1 MKVNSFCL
9 ASLLTLCTFS
19 VSANDVSFSIGG
31 GYPYFVIP
39 EVSLSANEGTQ
50 RWYANYKLGLNDGFS
65 LGFEHAL
72 TANKKHALGLVIGAI
87 GIRDDERECVK
98 TDDDSIS
105 GEVGNIIGCAITDA
119 FDYETTNGA
128 GVSYSYLFRGLN
140 EGGWRVRFELGY
152 GEGIDS
158 NEKRAD
164 GGISVS
170 YEF

>member
-1 MKVNSFCL
+1 MKIKSYFL
-9 ASLLTLCTFS
+9 SGIITLCAFS
-19 VSANDVSFSIGG
+19 SHANDVNFSIGG

-105 GEVGNIIGCAITDA
+105 GELGNIIGCAITDA

-152 GEGIDS
+152 GEGSDS